1 MKTKLQLISLL
12 LTSIVYINSAY
23 AGLILGRVVSVADGD
38 TITVLDSVN
47 TQYKIR
53 LSGIDA
59 PEKKQAFGNVSKKS
73 LSDLVY
79 DKEVHVEWHK
89 QDRYGRI
96 VGKVMINGLDA
107 NLEQIKRGMSWFYKK
122 YQNELVLND
131 RLAYLHAQEAAEM
144 NKTGLWTDKEPIAP
158 WDFRKQKKSE

>member
-1 MKTKLQLISLL
+1 MKIIITL
-12 LTSIVYINSAY
+12 
-23 AGLILGRVVSVADGD
+23 LILSLFGNVALAETIVGRVVGVADGD
-38 TITVLDSVN
+38 TITVLDSTK

-59 PEKKQAFGNVSKKS
+59 PEKKQAFGTVSKKS

-96 VGKVMINGLDA
+96 VGKVSMNGVDA

-122 YQNELVLND
+122 YQNELVLDD
-131 RLAYLHAQEAAEM
+131 RLAYLHAQEAAEK
-144 NKTGLWTDKEPIAP
+144 NKTGLWTDNEPIAP
-158 WDFRKQKKSE
+158 WDFRKQRKNEM